1 MGRSRPGGK
10 GVTANRTPWWLLRLA
25 VAVISLHTMVP
36 ASAEPGPN
44 SPNMQIRP
52 AVVHPGRFVGPDS
65 VRFPTRPDPGIAV
78 DTTSTGD
85 IVTSR
90 RRGRKQTGKAK

>member
-1 MGRSRPGGK
+1 MSRSRPGGK
-10 GVTANRTPWWLLRLA
+10 GVTTNRRHWWLPGLA
-25 VAVISLHTMVP
+25 VAVISLHAMAP

-44 SPNMQIRP
+44 SPNVQIWP
-52 AVVHPGRFVGPDS
+52 AIVHPGFAGPDS
-65 VRFPTRPDPGIAV
+65 VRFPTGPEPVIAV

-85 IVTSR
+85 IATNR

>member
-1 MGRSRPGGK
+1 
-10 GVTANRTPWWLLRLA
+10 VTANRKHCWLHGFA
-25 VAVISLHTMVP
+25 VAVISLHAMAS
-36 ASAEPGPN
+36 ASAEPGRN

-52 AVVHPGRFVGPDS
+52 AIVHPGRFAGPDS
-65 VRFPTRPDPGIAV
+65 VRFPTRPEPVIAV

-85 IVTSR
+85 IVTIR

>member
-10 GVTANRTPWWLLRLA
+10 GVTANRRHWWLHGLA
-25 VAVISLHTMVP
+25 VAIISLHAMAP
-36 ASAEPGPN
+36 ALAEPGPN
-44 SPNMQIRP
+44 TPNMQIRP
-52 AVVHPGRFVGPDS
+52 AIVHPGRFAGPDS
-65 VRFPTRPDPGIAV
+65 VRFPTRPEPVIAV

-85 IVTSR
+85 IVTTR